1 MLIIKLPPRLA
12 LVAVFL
18 LLAAATSRAQVD
30 SLPEL
35 IRRVKPSVV
44 SVITYNAKGEVA
56 LTGSGFF
63 IRPGQVLTNLHVVEG
78 AHHAE
83 VRTFDAPVR
92 YSVGSPSSAGP
103 SMPAVVTPTWP
114 TRPCASRAVRRSAS
128 SSPTRGRVDAGA

>member
-1 MLIIKLPPRLA
+1 MLNRKLPPWLA
-12 LVAVFL
+12 LVALFFF
-18 LLAAATSRAQVD
+18 AATARAEGE

-83 VRTFDAPVR
+83 VRTF
-92 YSVGSPSSAGP
+92 
-103 SMPAVVTPTWP
+103 
-114 TRPCASRAVRRSAS
+114 
-128 SSPTRGRVDAGA
+128 GADER